1 MRPSSLGGGRILRR
15 TLSVRPVIVAIGN
28 VFSSTAS
35 VTDVLF
41 GTHWG
46 PHIVRPSRP
55 HRFLLSVLN
64 TNSIN
69 NEQSLWVVSW
79 GVSLQ
84 PPSTLVQLLL
94 AGSDFCPGGRTPNP
108 PGKSS
113 TALQGFFQTY
123 IAGTGNKFHPPPEI
137 LTPGNVCWCKFLN
150 VVPRALAD
158 TAVFFS

>member
-1 MRPSSLGGGRILRR
+1 
-15 TLSVRPVIVAIGN
+15 
-28 VFSSTAS
+28 
-35 VTDVLF
+35 
-41 GTHWG
+41 
-46 PHIVRPSRP
+46 
-55 HRFLLSVLN
+55 
-64 TNSIN
+64 
-69 NEQSLWVVSW
+69 VVSW

-158 TAVFFS
+158 TAVFFLRAFVKNVAARCDFRAQNTPKCVCFARTPWDRGTKLTDLPVGETAKIGSEGPKIKAEGR